1 MNILIVL
8 LPGRLPTQTQ
18 LLANYPNPF
27 NLATWI
33 PFELSQDSEVN
44 ITIYDVQGQLIRQL
58 ESGIVTADI
67 SELTRRLIGTKKQR
81 LEKRRPVEL
90 NSISY
95 RPLII

>member
-27 NLATWI
+27 NPATWI

-58 ESGIVTADI
+58 EPGIVTAGRYIRADQAAYCDGKTATGEAAV
-67 SELTRRLIGTKKQR
+67 SGTYFYQ
-81 LEKRRPVEL
+81 L
-90 NSISY
+90 
-95 RPLII
+95 

>member
-18 LLANYPNPF
+18 LLAKYPNPF
-27 NLATWI
+27 NPATWI

-58 ESGIVTADI
+58 GLGIVTASRYIRADQAAYWDGKI
-67 SELTRRLIGTKKQR
+67 ATGEAAASGAYFYQL
-81 LEKRRPVEL
+81 
-90 NSISY
+90 
-95 RPLII
+95 